1 MSRPL
6 LIGQAPGPNTRPD
19 LPLFPHP
26 RTSAGGRLAYFLG
39 LSRTE
44 YLRIFDR
51 VNLIQEFPGRWK
63 RDDKWPTARA
73 RDAANAMRPLL
84 AGRQV
89 IMVGRNVATAFGVP
103 KDMPFL
109 QTFTMDCRRASIS
122 NCSLGHECTTTIIPH
137 PSGRNH
143 WYNRVENTVALQLF
157 WRDMRE
163 NIGQSSK

>member
-26 RTSAGGRLAYFLG
+26 RTSAGGRLASFLG

-51 VNLIQEFPGRWK
+51 VNLIQEFPGRCK

-73 RDAANAMRPLL
+73 RDAAGAMRPLL
-84 AGRQV
+84 SGRQV

-109 QTFTMDCRRASIS
+109 QTFSMDCRRRCIS
-122 NCSLGHECTTTIIPH
+122 NCSLGHECEVTIILH

-143 WYNRVENTVALQLF
+143 WYNRVENRLALQVF
-157 WRDMRE
+157 WGEMRK
-163 NIGQSSK
+163 NLTKTSK